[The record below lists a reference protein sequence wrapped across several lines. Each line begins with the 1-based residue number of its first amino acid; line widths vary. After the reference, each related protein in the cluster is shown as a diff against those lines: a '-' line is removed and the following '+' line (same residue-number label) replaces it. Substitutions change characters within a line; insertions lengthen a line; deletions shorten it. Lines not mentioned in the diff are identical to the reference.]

1 MSHKNKSLAI
11 ELAENVA
18 DLAET
23 AFGWD
28 SMEAAGS
35 RKEAGLR
42 CIKAE
47 HWDEAKAH
55 LQASLEAYE
64 TISGVEDAN
73 CTQVRKLIK
82 ECDAHIPAFDAAVD
96 AAYRD
101 ISRLGLLRSIKAIHR
116 KNSKLNTPASP

>member
-1 MSHKNKSLAI
+1 M

-28 SMEAAGS
+28 SAEAAES
-35 RKEAGLR
+35 RKEAGIR
-42 CIKAE
+42 CMRAE

-55 LQASLEAYE
+55 LLASLEAFE
-64 TISGVEDAN
+64 TISGAEDPHCA
-73 CTQVRKLIK
+73 QVRRLLR

-116 KNSKLNTPASP
+116 KNNKQNMLAST